1 MKFIDLIRNTK
12 WEDIK
17 LFVNDTNNING
28 YEVMFNQ
35 LQTITPKQSDMV
47 IHITH
52 IESNELSDTAY
63 EDVHGTNG
71 SLVKDSSDFEY
82 MNMDKDSPEAN
93 AECTYAM
100 DFTAWDKW
108 LDMSIHPDTL
118 QKYLPEQIVYE
129 CLYEMSFISFDQEE
143 IQNRLDELKNQVD
156 KIKNMSPEEIKNN
169 SYTLEEVMERLKIS
183 KEEREEAANEESI

>member
-1 MKFIDLIRNTK
+1 MKFIDLIKNTK

-17 LFVNDTNNING
+17 SFIRDTDNIKG
-28 YEVMFNQ
+28 YEVMFHK

-52 IESNELSDTAY
+52 IEPNESSDTAY

-71 SLVKDSSDFEY
+71 SLVKDSEDFEY

-100 DFTAWDKW
+100 DFTAWEEW

-118 QKYLPEQIVYE
+118 QKYSPEQIICE
-129 CLYEMSFISFDQEE
+129 CLYEMSFISFDPEE
-143 IQNRLDELKNQVD
+143 IQSKLDELKERVD
-156 KIKNMSPEEIKNN
+156 KIHNMTPEELKEH

-183 KEEREEAANEESI
+183 KEEREEAANEE